1 MANEFT
7 YRQSFEADPATV
19 FAVLRDP
26 EYVQVKCAATGS
38 LETTVEVNATPH
50 DAVTITSTRVLPAD
64 VPAPAKKFVGETISA
79 TETQEWSAASP
90 DGSRTADV
98 SVNLSSPLARRHRSR

>member
-1 MANEFT
+1 MAKEFT

-19 FAVLRDP
+19 FAMLRDP

-50 DAVTITSTRVLPAD
+50 DAVTITSTRVSPAD

-79 TETQEWSAASP
+79 TETQKWSAASP

-98 SVNLSSPLARRHRSR
+98 SVSVSSP